1 MRAPGST
8 INDMA
13 KAMNDSVKETA
24 TSGRLKTVFHKEKVS
39 ITGLTVNCTMENGK
53 RDLSMGTAFGE
64 A

>member
-1 MRAPGST
+1 
-8 INDMA
+8 
-13 KAMNDSVKETA
+13 
-24 TSGRLKTVFHKEKVS
+24 VS